1 MKPGLGSPKVI
12 KYDTI
17 HSGTHDFLLTFHSN
31 YRPISH
37 SFRDIRRFPSKIANF
52 SRLCAFNAP
61 AEGIP
66 LGIGYRHRGQKKLE
80 WWGYQVVGAVFIQ
93 YWRVTD
99 RHQLASHLARVK
111 TGFWPSYCQIS
122 TNQVKF
128 CTRLLLYGMH
138 LWAGLDRDRR
148 MGGSIRPNRNDC
160 VFVILVT
167 HPESY
172 IETTHD
178 GSPRFRWQTVRVEV
192 RTGAVVK
199 KFRNFV
205 AWAELDPKSKNSIFR
220 VFFDYPAHSLTV
232 LSQTNGTDGKPR
244 LWRCAFC

>member
-1 MKPGLGSPKVI
+1 
-12 KYDTI
+12 
-17 HSGTHDFLLTFHSN
+17 
-31 YRPISH
+31 
-37 SFRDIRRFPSKIANF
+37 
-52 SRLCAFNAP
+52 
-61 AEGIP
+61 
-66 LGIGYRHRGQKKLE
+66 
-80 WWGYQVVGAVFIQ
+80 VVGAVFIQ

-99 RHQLASHLARVK
+99 RHQPASHLARVK

-220 VFFDYPAHSLTV
+220 VFFRLSCAQPNSFTPNQWYRWKAETLKVCFLLVWRVCGQAFGKYRPLNGIGADTV
-232 LSQTNGTDGKPR
+232 LKLARAVARGLTAYYKA
-244 LWRCAFC
+244 LLK